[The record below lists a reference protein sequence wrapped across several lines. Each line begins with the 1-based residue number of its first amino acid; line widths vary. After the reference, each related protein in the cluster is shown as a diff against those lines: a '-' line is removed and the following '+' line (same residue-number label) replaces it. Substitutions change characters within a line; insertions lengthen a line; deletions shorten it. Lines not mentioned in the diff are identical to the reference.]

1 MTIGEALKEE
11 RRKLGLTQ
19 TQMAEGIMKKSHY
32 SKIENDQ
39 QSITANNLFK
49 ILFLHNIDIEMF
61 MQNISTN
68 YLSDQQKTINELEIE
83 MKEAFNAN
91 NGKKIEKIL
100 KELLKIAPNSALTYR
115 TIIAY
120 KRYRNP
126 NFKIDNDL
134 KSRIINLFTESDNW
148 TTNVDAIRL
157 LANTMMIFYK
167 EQLDFFVEKL
177 IIKYSKMINISEK
190 WQERIAIVANNYLYH
205 CYFDEYKGQK
215 INLCIK
221 YLNNLPAVPHMMFY
235 RQVGVF
241 YQCLI
246 RGNIE
251 KAMLIKKRL
260 TDLGYGKWIEDWKV
274 SY

>member
-1 MTIGEALKEE
+1 MTIGEALRIE
-11 RRKLGLTQ
+11 RKNLGLTQ

-49 ILFLHNIDIEMF
+49 ILFSHNVDIEIF

-68 YLSDQQKTINELEIE
+68 FLSNRRKIISKLEVE

-91 NGKKIEKIL
+91 NGEKIEKIL

-120 KRYRNP
+120 KRYQNP
-126 NFKIDNDL
+126 NFKIDNNL
-134 KSRIINLFTESDNW
+134 KTRMIKLFTESDNW

-157 LANTMMIFYK
+157 LANTMMIFSE

-177 IIKYSKMINISEK
+177 IGKYLKMNSVSEK

-205 CYFDEYKGQK
+205 CFFDEYKG
-215 INLCIK
+215 
-221 YLNNLPAVPHMMFY
+221 
-235 RQVGVF
+235 
-241 YQCLI
+241 
-246 RGNIE
+246 
-251 KAMLIKKRL
+251 
-260 TDLGYGKWIEDWKV
+260 
-274 SY
+274 

>member
-1 MTIGEALKEE
+1 MTIGEALRIE
-11 RRKLGLTQ
+11 RKNLGLTQ
-19 TQMAEGIMKKSHY
+19 TKMVEGIMKKSHY

-68 YLSDQQKTINELEIE
+68 FLSNQRKIISKLEVE

-91 NGKKIEKIL
+91 NGEKIEKIL

-120 KRYRNP
+120 KRYQNP
-126 NFKIDNDL
+126 SFKIDNDL
-134 KSRIINLFTESDNW
+134 KTKIIKLFTKSDNW

-157 LANTMMIFYK
+157 LANTMMIFSK
-167 EQLDFFVEKL
+167 KQLDFFVEKL
-177 IIKYSKMINISEK
+177 MRKYLKLNDISER

-205 CYFDEYKGQK
+205 CLFDEYKGQK

-221 YLNNLPAVPHMMFY
+221 YLNKLPAVPHMMFY

-260 TDLGYGKWIEDWKV
+260 TDLGYDKWVEDWKV
-274 SY
+274 S